1 MSVESGTEANE
12 DEDARVGDAPPP
24 VRPIFARLGAIGAA
38 AQASVPGLYAWAVT
52 VAPAAW
58 SRNGSMVAR
67 LASLAGLGAIAVGVA
82 MESRWG
88 ARARYV
94 SVWGLT
100 LTSAIVWVLVPAALG
115 PLRLDAPRGVA
126 GMIGWGLFALA
137 SAAPALGVDAAP
149 SGRIVDDAPL
159 RPRAPIRRGDV
170 IYIGGAIVM
179 GLALQVI
186 GWRVSVPERALLI
199 RLVTL
204 AAGLSI
210 VGAATT
216 VSLARHARSHVPTT
230 RVRLRAALPWIVFL
244 AMLAAGG
251 TLTWSR

>member
-1 MSVESGTEANE
+1 MSVEGTEADE
-12 DEDARVGDAPPP
+12 DEAAATTVPP

-58 SRNGSMVAR
+58 SRGGSLAAKVASIAG
-67 LASLAGLGAIAVGVA
+67 LASIAVGVA

-88 ARARYV
+88 ARGRYV

-100 LTSAIVWVLVPAALG
+100 LTSAVVWILVPNALG

-137 SAAPALGVDAAP
+137 SAAPALGANAEP

-170 IYIGGAIVM
+170 VYIGSAIFM
-179 GLALQVI
+179 ALALQIV
-186 GWRVSVPERALLI
+186 GWRVTIPERALLV

-204 AAGLSI
+204 AAALAI

-216 VSLARHARSHVPTT
+216 VSLARHARTPAASV
-230 RVRLRAALPWIVFL
+230 RIRLRRALPWLVFL
-244 AMLAAGG
+244 AMLGAGG
-251 TLTWSR
+251 TLAWSR